1 MEKKKY
7 YIHSVICVLIMFG
20 FQFIPPFIS
29 GISET
34 GMQVL
39 GIFLGMLYGW
49 TFVEMIW
56 PSLLGMIACGF
67 TGLMTVQDS
76 LMQGFGSDL
85 VMVTLFVFIFTAFME
100 ASGLNQWIANWFI
113 SRKLVIGRPYIFL
126 LMICL
131 SAWILAMFTYCFAA
145 IIVIWSVFYSISKE
159 LKLEKRSPFVNCVI
173 FGIAFAGTL
182 GGGTLPFNALSIIV
196 LGLMKSSVNI
206 SVNYVLFSL
215 INLVFVF
222 LIILLYVLVCKY
234 VFKPDPGILKD
245 KIDRFAHLRHVQM
258 NTDQKIAAIALV
270 VFLCMLLLPGV
281 LPTSWPVVSQLSTL
295 NVSGSAVLI
304 LCILMLLRKSTPV
317 KPSKGILY
325 WTDCAVRGINW
336 EVVILLASTAPISAA
351 LESDE
356 SGVLASCEAFLRA
369 QIGDMSPFLAIAF
382 IVVALGLLT
391 QVMHNAVLLI
401 IFIPMLCP
409 LLVSYDINPVV
420 MAMPLLIV
428 VQAAFMTPAA
438 STQAAMVFSNAEWID
453 KKWAFMLGT
462 GSLIITLIVSLGGI
476 MPAANLVF

>member
-1 MEKKKY
+1 MKSKTY
-7 YIHSVICVLIMFG
+7 YMHSMICILIMFG

-34 GMQVL
+34 GMNVL
-39 GIFLGMLYGW
+39 GIFIGMLYGW

-56 PSLLGMIACGF
+56 PSILGMVACGF
-67 TGLMTVQDS
+67 TGLMTVQES
-76 LMQGFGSDL
+76 FMQGFGSDL
-85 VMVTLFVFIFTAFME
+85 VMITLFVFVFTAFME
-100 ASGLNQWIANWFI
+100 MSGLNQWIANWFI
-113 SRKLVIGRPYIFL
+113 SRKIVIGRPYIFL
-126 LMICL
+126 LMMCL

-159 LKLEKRSPFVNCVI
+159 LRLAPRSPFVNCVI

-182 GGGTLPFNALSIIV
+182 GGGTLPFNALSVIV
-196 LGLMKSSVNI
+196 LGLMKSSVNL

-222 LIILLYVLVCKY
+222 IIIVLYVLVCKY
-234 VFKPDPGILKD
+234 IFRPDPGILQD
-245 KIDRFAHLRHVQM
+245 KIDRFSHLRHVKM
-258 NTDQKIAAIALV
+258 NKDQITASMALV
-270 VFLCMLLLPGV
+270 IFLAMLLLPGI
-281 LPTSWPVVSQLSTL
+281 LPTTWPIISQLSTL
-295 NVSGSAVLI
+295 NVAGSAAIVL
-304 LCILMLLRKSTPV
+304 CALMLLRKKTAS
-317 KPSKGILY
+317 GIAGVIN
-325 WTDCAVRGINW
+325 WTTCAGRGINW
-336 EVVILLASTAPISAA
+336 EVVILLASTTPISIA

-401 IFIPMLCP
+401 IFVPMLCP
-409 LLVSYDINPVV
+409 VLISYDINPVV

-438 STQAAMVFSNAEWID
+438 STQAAMVFSNTEWIN
-453 KKWAFMLGT
+453 KKWAFLLGT
-462 GSLIITLIVSLGGI
+462 SSLIITLIVSLVGI
-476 MPAANLVF
+476 MPAAHIVF

>member
-1 MEKKKY
+1 
-7 YIHSVICVLIMFG
+7 
-20 FQFIPPFIS
+20 
-29 GISET
+29 
-34 GMQVL
+34 
-39 GIFLGMLYGW
+39 
-49 TFVEMIW
+49 
-56 PSLLGMIACGF
+56 
-67 TGLMTVQDS
+67 
-76 LMQGFGSDL
+76 
-85 VMVTLFVFIFTAFME
+85 
-100 ASGLNQWIANWFI
+100 
-113 SRKLVIGRPYIFL
+113 
-126 LMICL
+126 
-131 SAWILAMFTYCFAA
+131 
-145 IIVIWSVFYSISKE
+145 
-159 LKLEKRSPFVNCVI
+159 
-173 FGIAFAGTL
+173 
-182 GGGTLPFNALSIIV
+182 
-196 LGLMKSSVNI
+196 
-206 SVNYVLFSL
+206 
-215 INLVFVF
+215 
-222 LIILLYVLVCKY
+222 
-234 VFKPDPGILKD
+234 
-245 KIDRFAHLRHVQM
+245 
-258 NTDQKIAAIALV
+258 
-270 VFLCMLLLPGV
+270 
-281 LPTSWPVVSQLSTL
+281 
-295 NVSGSAVLI
+295 
-304 LCILMLLRKSTPV
+304 MLLRKSTPV

-336 EVVILLASTAPISAA
+336 EVVILLASTAPISTA